1 MCQGPLISEGTL
13 IITADETLCTIYFTY
28 RLTSHHCIA
37 KAPYKPVCRLRSP
50 KLGTGTKIAP
60 DSTKP
65 QLPSCKFFWLP
76 KVLHHPHAPSTSTQL
91 SPTSFYFAWSNE
103 DVQNFY
109 KWKLEKWNVQK
120 LYKWKVSVCNNK
132 AFRAKST
139 VEQCVVFRLFLQ
151 STRTPNHSLLTGKSF
166 FSTFRSKHLA
176 IKPRSFLVLQKECL
190 CIT

>member
-1 MCQGPLISEGTL
+1 MCQGPLISEVTL
-13 IITADETLCTIYFTY
+13 IITADKTLCTTYFTH

-37 KAPYKPVCRLRSP
+37 NAPYKPVCRLRSP

-60 DSTKP
+60 DSTKL

-76 KVLHHPHAPSTSTQL
+76 KVLHHPHAPFTSTQL

-120 LYKWKVSVCNNK
+120 LDKWKVSVCNNK
-132 AFRAKST
+132 SIQGQIYDWTMCCFLAFFTEHTHSKPLT
-139 VEQCVVFRLFLQ
+139 THGETLF
-151 STRTPNHSLLTGKSF
+151 F
-166 FSTFRSKHLA
+166 YF
-176 IKPRSFLVLQKECL
+176 QK
-190 CIT
+190 